1 MTLNITAI
9 SSALPAPVSA
19 EPRSR
24 PIVDENS
31 MRLTHKVNDSSTSSG
46 VVPTPPEL
54 GAKSQEAKSQEAKSQ
69 EAKSQEAKS
78 QDRKTL
84 AGAIDEVN
92 QHFKSLPKTH
102 LQFTIDEKADRVVV
116 KVMDAEKN
124 KLIRQIPPED
134 LLKLA
139 ASIKEKIN
147 EEGGKPEQAG
157 LVANKSS
164 TEASPLDSFLLRD
177 RV

>member
-9 SSALPAPVSA
+9 SSALPAPVSP

-24 PIVDENS
+24 PGADENS
-31 MRLTHKVNDSSTSSG
+31 MRPTRNVNDLPTSSG
-46 VVPTPPEL
+46 VAPNSLEP
-54 GAKSQEAKSQEAKSQ
+54 GAKSQDTKSQDTKSQ
-69 EAKSQEAKS
+69 DAKS
-78 QDRKTL
+78 QDQKNL
-84 AGAIDEVN
+84 AGVVDEVN
-92 QHFKSLPKTH
+92 RHFKGLPKTH

-116 KVMDAEKN
+116 KVMDVEEN

-147 EEGGKPEQAG
+147 GEGGKPEQAG
-157 LVANKSS
+157 SAANKSS
-164 TEASPLDSFLLRD
+164 TDASLLDSFLLRD
-177 RV
+177 RA